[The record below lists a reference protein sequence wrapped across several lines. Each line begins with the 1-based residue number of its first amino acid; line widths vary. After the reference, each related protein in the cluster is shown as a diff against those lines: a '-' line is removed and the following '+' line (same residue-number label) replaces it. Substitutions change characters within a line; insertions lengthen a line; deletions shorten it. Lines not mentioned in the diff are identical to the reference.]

1 MKSWLMNPV
10 LNKEFKLRFR
20 SFKSFLGVLFY
31 VLAIGAIV
39 IGMIFIQSLSNIGGH
54 IDPDSSRSMFI
65 FLAVVQLA
73 LILFITPGLTAG
85 VISSERERQTLNI
98 LLTTSQSSTGIVFGK
113 LISSISY
120 LLLLVVASLPLY
132 SIVFLFG
139 GISPAQ
145 LLMVLG
151 FNVFTVIVYGSI
163 GVLFSTL
170 VRKTIA
176 AMVTTYGVTLFLV
189 GGTAL
194 LTLLFSSMALG
205 MQGNSAT
212 PTTNPLPYIAAMLNT
227 PIVMIGFI
235 EPTYSEEIQKLAG
248 IDFPLWA
255 AHLICYTLLLIGAV
269 LLSVKKLRVGMK
281 ARR

>member
-1 MKSWLMNPV
+1 
-10 LNKEFKLRFR
+10 
-20 SFKSFLGVLFY
+20 
-31 VLAIGAIV
+31 
-39 IGMIFIQSLSNIGGH
+39 
-54 IDPDSSRSMFI
+54 MFI

-98 LLTTSQSSTGIVFGK
+98 LLTTSQSSTNIIFGK

-189 GGTAL
+189 GE
-194 LTLLFSSMALG
+194 
-205 MQGNSAT
+205 Q
-212 PTTNPLPYIAAMLNT
+212 PY
-227 PIVMIGFI
+227 
-235 EPTYSEEIQKLAG
+235 
-248 IDFPLWA
+248 
-255 AHLICYTLLLIGAV
+255 
-269 LLSVKKLRVGMK
+269 
-281 ARR
+281 

>member
-39 IGMIFIQSLSNIGGH
+39 IGMIFIQSLSSMGGR
-54 IDPDSSRSMFI
+54 IDPDASRGMFI
-65 FLAVVQLA
+65 FLSVIQLA
-73 LILFITPGLTAG
+73 LVLFITPGLTAG

-98 LLTTSQSSTGIVFGK
+98 LLTTSQSSAGIIFGK

-139 GISPAQ
+139 GISPTQ

-176 AMVTTYGVTLFLV
+176 AMVTTYGITLFLV

-194 LTLLFSSMALG
+194 LTLLFSTLALG
-205 MQGNSAT
+205 NQGNVTT
-212 PTTNPLPYIAAMLNT
+212 PTTNPLPYFAAMLNT
-227 PIVMIGFI
+227 PIVLIGFV
-235 EPTYSEEIQKLAG
+235 EPTYSEEIQKLSG
-248 IDFPLWA
+248 FDFPLWA
-255 AHLICYTLLLIGAV
+255 SHLICYTLLLIGSV
-269 LLSVKKLRVGMK
+269 FLSVKKLRVGMK
-281 ARR
+281 TKR

>member
-31 VLAIGAIV
+31 VLAIGALV
-39 IGMIFIQSLSNIGGH
+39 IGMIYIQSLSNMGRH
-54 IDPDSSRSMFI
+54 IDPDASRSMFI

-98 LLTTSQSSTGIVFGK
+98 LLTTSQSSKGIIFGK

-194 LTLLFSSMALG
+194 LTLLFASMALG
-205 MQGNSAT
+205 LQGNSTT
-212 PTTNPLPYIAAMLNT
+212 PTTNPLPYLAAMLNT
-227 PIVMIGFI
+227 PIVMISFI
-235 EPTYSEEIQKLAG
+235 EPTYSEEIKKLAG

-281 ARR
+281 AKR

>member
-1 MKSWLMNPV
+1 MNPV

-39 IGMIFIQSLSNIGGH
+39 IGMIFIQSLSSMGGRV
-54 IDPDSSRSMFI
+54 DPDASRSMFI
-65 FLAVVQLA
+65 FLSVIQLA
-73 LILFITPGLTAG
+73 LVLFITPGLTAG

-98 LLTTSQSSTGIVFGK
+98 LLTTSQSSTGIIFGK

-139 GISPAQ
+139 GISPNQ

-170 VRKTIA
+170 VRKTIP
-176 AMVTTYGVTLFLV
+176 AMVTTYGITLFLV

-194 LTLLFSSMALG
+194 LTLLFTTMAV
-205 MQGNSAT
+205 GNQVNVTT
-212 PTTNPLPYIAAMLNT
+212 PTTNPLPYLAAMLNT
-227 PIVMIGFI
+227 PIVLIGFV
-235 EPTYSEEIQKLAG
+235 EPTYSEEIQKLSG

-255 AHLICYTLLLIGAV
+255 SHLICYTLLLIGSV

-281 ARR
+281 TKR

>member
-20 SFKSFLGVLFY
+20 SFKSFLGVLLY
-31 VLAIGAIV
+31 VIAIGAIV
-39 IGMIFIQSLSNIGGH
+39 IGMIFIQSLNSMGGM
-54 IDPDSSRSMFI
+54 IDPDASRGMFV
-65 FLAVVQLA
+65 FLSIIQLA
-73 LILFITPGLTAG
+73 LVLFITPGLTAG

-98 LLTTSQSSTGIVFGK
+98 LLTTSQSSTGIIFGK

-139 GISPAQ
+139 GISPTQ

-194 LTLLFSSMALG
+194 LTLLFTTLAI
-205 MQGNSAT
+205 GNQVNAT
-212 PTTNPLPYIAAMLNT
+212 TPVMSPWPYFAAMLNT
-227 PIVMIGFI
+227 PIILIGFV
-235 EPTYSEEIQKLAG
+235 EPTYSEEIQKMSG
-248 IDFPLWA
+248 FGFPLWA
-255 AHLICYTLLLIGAV
+255 AHLICYTLLLIGSV
-269 LLSVKKLRVGMK
+269 LLSIKKLRVGMK
-281 ARR
+281 TKR

>member
-39 IGMIFIQSLSNIGGH
+39 IGMIFIQSLSSMGGRV
-54 IDPDSSRSMFI
+54 DPDASRSMFI
-65 FLAVVQLA
+65 FLSVTQLA
-73 LILFITPGLTAG
+73 LVLFITPGLTAG

-98 LLTTSQSSTGIVFGK
+98 LLTTSQSSTGIIFGK

-139 GISPAQ
+139 GISPNQ

-176 AMVTTYGVTLFLV
+176 AMVTTYGITLFLV

-194 LTLLFSSMALG
+194 LTLLFTTMAV
-205 MQGNSAT
+205 GNQVNVTT
-212 PTTNPLPYIAAMLNT
+212 PTTNPLPYLAAMLNT
-227 PIVMIGFI
+227 PIVLIGFV
-235 EPTYSEEIQKLAG
+235 EPTYSEEIQKLSG

-255 AHLICYTLLLIGAV
+255 SHLICYALLLIGSV

-281 ARR
+281 TKR

>member
-39 IGMIFIQSLSNIGGH
+39 IGMIFIQSLSSMGGRV
-54 IDPDSSRSMFI
+54 DPDASRSMFI
-65 FLAVVQLA
+65 FLSVIQLA
-73 LILFITPGLTAG
+73 LVLFITPGLTAG

-98 LLTTSQSSTGIVFGK
+98 LLTTSQSSAGIIFGK

-139 GISPAQ
+139 GISPTQ

-176 AMVTTYGVTLFLV
+176 AMVTTYGITLFLV

-194 LTLLFSSMALG
+194 LTLLFSTLALG
-205 MQGNSAT
+205 NQGNVTT
-212 PTTNPLPYIAAMLNT
+212 PTTNPLPYFAAMLNT
-227 PIVMIGFI
+227 PIVLIGFV
-235 EPTYSEEIQKLAG
+235 EPTYSEEIQKLSG

-255 AHLICYTLLLIGAV
+255 SHLICYTFLLIGSV
-269 LLSVKKLRVGMK
+269 FLSVKKLRVGMK
-281 ARR
+281 TKR

>member
-1 MKSWLMNPV
+1 MNPV

-39 IGMIFIQSLSNIGGH
+39 IGMIFIQSLSSMGGRV
-54 IDPDSSRSMFI
+54 DPDASRSMFI
-65 FLAVVQLA
+65 FLSVIQLA
-73 LILFITPGLTAG
+73 LVLFITPGLTAG

-98 LLTTSQSSTGIVFGK
+98 LLTTSQSSTGIIFGK

-139 GISPAQ
+139 GISPTQ

-151 FNVFTVIVYGSI
+151 FNVFTVIAYGSI

-176 AMVTTYGVTLFLV
+176 AMVTTYGITLFLV

-194 LTLLFSSMALG
+194 LTLLFTTMTV
-205 MQGNSAT
+205 GNQVNVTT
-212 PTTNPLPYIAAMLNT
+212 PATNPLPYLAAMLNT
-227 PIVMIGFI
+227 PIVLIGFV
-235 EPTYSEEIQKLAG
+235 EPTYSEEIQKLSG

-255 AHLICYTLLLIGAV
+255 SHLICYTLLLIGSV
-269 LLSVKKLRVGMK
+269 FLSVKKLRVGMK
-281 ARR
+281 TKR